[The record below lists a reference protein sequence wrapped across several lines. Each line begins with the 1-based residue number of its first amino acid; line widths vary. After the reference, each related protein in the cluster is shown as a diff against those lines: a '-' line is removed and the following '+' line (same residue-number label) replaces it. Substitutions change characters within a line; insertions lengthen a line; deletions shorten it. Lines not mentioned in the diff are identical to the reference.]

1 MINYDIQLKVAT
13 TQIESVWYDAHE
25 TITKMIG
32 FVEEAA
38 NNGAKLIAFPECF
51 IPGYFYHIWTE
62 TAFDGLRL
70 YDMKLMQNS
79 LELDGPEMK
88 RIMRAAKEN
97 NINIVTGYVER
108 CGASRYMSQVII
120 SDEGKLLVNRR
131 KLKPTHAER
140 TICGEGTGAD
150 LKVVKTPYGIIGAT
164 ECWEHT
170 QPLITYAM
178 ASMNEQI
185 HIAAWPATAFDNPGH
200 LTGGCEGPITL
211 TRTYAMHTRTYT
223 LLTSG
228 LIGDAAVNFFCGDD
242 EVKKKY

>member
-1 MINYDIQLKVAT
+1 
-13 TQIESVWYDAHE
+13 
-25 TITKMIG
+25 
-32 FVEEAA
+32 
-38 NNGAKLIAFPECF
+38 
-51 IPGYFYHIWTE
+51 
-62 TAFDGLRL
+62 
-70 YDMKLMQNS
+70 
-79 LELDGPEMK
+79 
-88 RIMRAAKEN
+88 
-97 NINIVTGYVER
+97 
-108 CGASRYMSQVII
+108 MSHVII
-120 SDEGKLLVNRR
+120 SDVGKLLVNRR

-211 TRTYAMHTRTYT
+211 TRTYAMQTRTYT